1 MTSKSKFSVAEKEH
15 VVAAWSRGTKENPS
29 RLHGTPVN
37 HHRRRRNFPGRE
49 RDTLILKRCLCLCF
63 CVCVFALFLLL
74 CFLKL
79 VLRISEGSFSLIK
92 VVGPTSLSR
101 VTALFGCICF
111 VVVSLWH
118 QRRLTLTKTKDSLHW
133 WSKAVVWPTNN
144 INIICFIVCNYF

>member
-79 VLRISEGSFSLIK
+79 VLRISEGLLLLLWSVFFFSLVLDQI
-92 VVGPTSLSR
+92 VASCGSIHFRNCGLDW
-101 VTALFGCICF
+101 I
-111 VVVSLWH
+111 
-118 QRRLTLTKTKDSLHW
+118 
-133 WSKAVVWPTNN
+133 NN
-144 INIICFIVCNYF
+144 YGVEFSY